1 MAPQAMLRAM
11 NPKSAAHDADGTD
24 LFAFQMPSPL
34 GDLCGVASPL
44 GLCQLTFAPLA
55 EALSGYPSPLRQQLF
70 ESAITVPDG
79 GQAMP
84 SHLPLRPLGGWL
96 KTLARYLHGESLRL
110 DIPVDLRLAR
120 SPFHRAVYESLLQ
133 VGPGQ
138 TTSYGDLARIVGRPK
153 AARAV
158 GQAVG
163 RNPVALVIPCHRVL
177 GRDGSLHGFAFGL
190 EKKAALLR
198 LEGVKSKMPQASLTL
213 GS

>member
-1 MAPQAMLRAM
+1 MWG
-11 NPKSAAHDADGTD
+11 N
-24 LFAFQMPSPL
+24 
-34 GDLCGVASPL
+34 ASPL
-44 GLCQLTFAPLA
+44 ALCQLTFAPLA

-120 SPFHRAVYESLLQ
+120 SPFHRAVYESLLWW
-133 VGPGQ
+133 GPDKPPAMGIWRG
-138 TTSYGDLARIVGRPK
+138 SWVAPRRRGPWVK
-153 AARAV
+153 
-158 GQAVG
+158 AVG

-190 EKKAALLR
+190 EKRRRSCVWK
-198 LEGVKSKMPQASLTL
+198 G
-213 GS
+213 